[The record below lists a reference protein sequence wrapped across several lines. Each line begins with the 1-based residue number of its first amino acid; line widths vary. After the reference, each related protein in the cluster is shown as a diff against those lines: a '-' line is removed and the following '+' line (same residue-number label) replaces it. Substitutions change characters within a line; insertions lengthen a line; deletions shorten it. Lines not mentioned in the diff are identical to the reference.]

1 MKKRSREVL
10 RMLAKENKVFKIQ
23 DFAEHFQVSERTIRN
38 DINDIND
45 YLKQQN
51 IKEITLGSNGRLI
64 TDGNLLKACELEKNQ
79 DFYTYRL
86 SKEERITLAAA
97 ILVHTRGHIT
107 LSRIANML
115 YVSRATIIND
125 LDGVKALLKKENLQ
139 VVSHS
144 NKGLKLEGSEGDKR
158 LALLKLM
165 ALGANGKKEDSAVR
179 SFLKGFNIG
188 ISMSQEDRR
197 KLQKIVNEQEHV
209 YGRFLTDASFDYLM
223 QYLML
228 SIQRIRQGNQ
238 MTESIEGNRSKYDMA
253 KDIFKY
259 ISLYWNVPAGEG
271 EIDFLCGVL
280 DSMSYVQ
287 RKRREQKIIGLQ
299 LVTRKFI
306 EKISK
311 DLSVD
316 LTRDFDFYENLTDH
330 LESILMK
337 SFNVSR
343 RDEFLKNYVE
353 KHPEVLKVVKKHIGM
368 LRAFMNRDISDIEID
383 YIVIHICAAL
393 ERKKKKEVDF
403 QVLIVCSGGIGT
415 SQLLLAKLKNRF
427 DFHVVDVVSAHLLEE
442 SDYSG
447 IDLVISTVPLE
458 EFDGEYI
465 LVTPVLS
472 DEDYLRI
479 SEKIEQMQENHGFTA
494 EKSKTVS
501 GIHEITARKLI
512 LELERVIDDSDT
524 LKKVSETIL
533 EFFGVYQEKKEPM
546 LYELLPPENIQ
557 LNISCRDWR
566 EAIIKSAQPLLEK
579 QMIEACYIDAMIQNV
594 RENGAYIV
602 ISPGFALPHEGFDKG
617 CNKVGMNLIRLT
629 EPVTI
634 EDVDGELQEV
644 EFFCCMSTEDHK
656 KHMKAFFHLVNMLT
670 NSRMKEELW
679 NADTS
684 EETAAVFKK
693 YEMRIKE

>member
-1 MKKRSREVL
+1 M
-10 RMLAKENKVFKIQ
+10 
-23 DFAEHFQVSERTIRN
+23 
-38 DINDIND
+38 
-45 YLKQQN
+45 
-51 IKEITLGSNGRLI
+51 
-64 TDGNLLKACELEKNQ
+64 
-79 DFYTYRL
+79 
-86 SKEERITLAAA
+86 
-97 ILVHTRGHIT
+97 
-107 LSRIANML
+107 
-115 YVSRATIIND
+115 
-125 LDGVKALLKKENLQ
+125 
-139 VVSHS
+139 
-144 NKGLKLEGSEGDKR
+144 
-158 LALLKLM
+158 
-165 ALGANGKKEDSAVR
+165 
-179 SFLKGFNIG
+179 
-188 ISMSQEDRR
+188 
-197 KLQKIVNEQEHV
+197 
-209 YGRFLTDASFDYLM
+209 
-223 QYLML
+223 
-228 SIQRIRQGNQ
+228 
-238 MTESIEGNRSKYDMA
+238 
-253 KDIFKY
+253 
-259 ISLYWNVPAGEG
+259 
-271 EIDFLCGVL
+271 
-280 DSMSYVQ
+280 
-287 RKRREQKIIGLQ
+287 
-299 LVTRKFI
+299 
-306 EKISK
+306 
-311 DLSVD
+311 
-316 LTRDFDFYENLTDH
+316 
-330 LESILMK
+330 
-337 SFNVSR
+337 
-343 RDEFLKNYVE
+343 
-353 KHPEVLKVVKKHIGM
+353 
-368 LRAFMNRDISDIEID
+368 
-383 YIVIHICAAL
+383 IHICAAL